1 MGYTQL
7 SGSEVM
13 GLVGSLLS
21 ARTKCRLSGNKL
33 PDRLRHSFSHYM
45 DTVYHVRP
53 KKSNVSA
60 SKNCVILNTFLY
72 NIYKSL
78 EFLIFC

>member
-1 MGYTQL
+1 MGCTQL

-33 PDRLRHSFSHYM
+33 PDRLRHSFSRIWTQFTM
-45 DTVYHVRP
+45 SAT
-53 KKSNVSA
+53 KSQMFPRQRIV
-60 SKNCVILNTFLY
+60 LF
-72 NIYKSL
+72 
-78 EFLIFC
+78 